1 MDREQLSYAA
11 MRLAQDPALKEVVQ
25 SLGNKLTR
33 EVMTIGT
40 TEDRSQAALLE
51 YHALQRIVAGIDQL
65 AQAAITKETTG

>member
-1 MDREQLSYAA
+1 MNSEQLSFAA

-25 SLGNKLTR
+25 AIGNKLTR

-40 TEDRSQAALLE
+40 TAERSQAALLE

-65 AQAAITKETTG
+65 AREAITKEATG